1 MVLLR
6 YTTAVSRADLIRDC
20 LHQIR
25 QWPGCETIKAIEIHD
40 DPKGGFAVKI
50 TDYGTSRKR
59 YADRAMLCVQRETQ
73 RRYHM
78 KEE

>member
-6 YTTAVSRADLIRDC
+6 YTTAISRADLIRDC

-25 QWPGCETIKAIEIHD
+25 QWPGCETIQAIEVSD
-40 DPKGGFAVKI
+40 DLRGSFAVKI
-50 TDYGTSRKR
+50 VDYGFAKKR

-73 RRYHM
+73 RRHHI

>member
-73 RRYHM
+73 RRHHL